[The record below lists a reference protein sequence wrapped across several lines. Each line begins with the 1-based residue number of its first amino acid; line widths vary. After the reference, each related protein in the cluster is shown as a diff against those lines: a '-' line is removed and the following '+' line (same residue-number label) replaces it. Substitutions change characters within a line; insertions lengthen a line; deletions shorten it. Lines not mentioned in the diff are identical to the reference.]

1 MMWTIGRRKAEHGG
15 VGHWAWLG
23 GLFLA
28 LWVAGCATPG
38 GGLGGAGRSFV
49 FEEDTFSYANELV
62 WEYGYDEQGRWRG
75 RAREPKPAYTHHCF
89 VVARSAKQ
97 FFLHARFDAEGAVVD
112 DLTYRR
118 LVQAVIGSSARRG
131 RVEEERVVI
140 PGYANLRDFSEDWAG
155 LLQSEKGGAW
165 QSYWQRGHWRM
176 VFPFSRRHQERV
188 ATGLLA
194 SLEREGVAVVHLVS
208 FPSLRINHAV
218 VVFEAEASDEGIVF
232 GVYDPNAPEAPV
244 RLTYGGEARRFEF
257 PVNAYYPGGPL
268 DVYEIYRGLCY

>member
-1 MMWTIGRRKAEHGG
+1 MWTIGRRKAERGG

-97 FFLHARFDAEGAVVD
+97 FFCTH
-112 DLTYRR
+112 DLM
-118 LVQAVIGSSARRG
+118 RRG
-131 RVEEERVVI
+131 R
-140 PGYANLRDFSEDWAG
+140 W
-155 LLQSEKGGAW
+155 W
-165 QSYWQRGHWRM
+165 
-176 VFPFSRRHQERV
+176 
-188 ATGLLA
+188 T
-194 SLEREGVAVVHLVS
+194 
-208 FPSLRINHAV
+208 
-218 VVFEAEASDEGIVF
+218 
-232 GVYDPNAPEAPV
+232 
-244 RLTYGGEARRFEF
+244 T
-257 PVNAYYPGGPL
+257 
-268 DVYEIYRGLCY
+268 